1 LQTIKLFIRLSRPLF
16 LLGGFLFFALGAG
29 IAHYLGAAIEW
40 NLYFLGQA
48 WVTLM
53 QLSIHYLNEYFDTT
67 ADADNP
73 NRTLFSG
80 GSGAIGEGKL
90 PRPVALWS
98 SLACLTVVASL
109 TVIMMVRLGFD
120 PLVFTILALGF
131 FGGLFYSVPPFRLAS
146 SGYGELTTSF
156 LVANLIPSLAFVLQ
170 TGDLHRL
177 VAMATFPLTF
187 QHMSMILAFELPD
200 YGTDIRHLKRTL
212 MVRVGWESGVI
223 LHNILLLAAYVIL
236 AISVFSGL
244 PFPIAFP
251 AFLTLPLALFQ
262 VWQMNRIASGGRP
275 NWSLL
280 GFVAVMIVG
289 LSTYLVAF
297 TFWTR

>member
-1 LQTIKLFIRLSRPLF
+1 MQTIKLFIRLSRPIF
-16 LLGGFLFFALGAG
+16 LLGGILFFALGAG
-29 IAHYLGAAIEW
+29 IAHYLGAAMDW

-90 PRPVALWS
+90 PRPIALWS
-98 SLACLTVVASL
+98 SLACLTVIASL
-109 TVIMMVRLGFD
+109 TVILLVRLGFD
-120 PLVFTILALGF
+120 PLVFTILVLGF
-131 FGGLFYSVPPFRLAS
+131 FGGFFYSVPPVRLAS
-146 SGYGELTTSF
+146 SGYGELITSF

-170 TGDLHRL
+170 TGELHRL

-187 QHMSMILAFELPD
+187 QHISMMLAFELPD

-212 MVRVGWESGVI
+212 MVRVGWESGVM

-236 AISVFSGL
+236 AVSVFFKM
-244 PFPIAFP
+244 PFSIAFP
-251 AFLTLPLALFQ
+251 VFLTLPLAVFQ
-262 VWQMNRIASGGRP
+262 VWQMNRIASGERP
-275 NWSLL
+275 NWTLL

-289 LSTYLVAF
+289 LSTYLMAF